1 METEPKHRPSRTA
14 WHCRHPAH
22 GRRNQRRSR
31 HIGAVAA
38 IVIADASPLIA
49 LARVNGLRWLEVLFG
64 QVLVTEE
71 VMAEVLSGGHPA
83 REEPIRAAIASGWL
97 SAIAVNSS
105 EPALPDLDEGEAASI
120 RLALISGR
128 QTLLLIDERA
138 GRAVAAAFGIKLAG
152 TAAVIGM
159 ARQRRLID
167 SARAVFAELHANDFR
182 IAPAVIQAV
191 LESCDE

>member
-1 METEPKHRPSRTA
+1 
-14 WHCRHPAH
+14 
-22 GRRNQRRSR
+22 
-31 HIGAVAA
+31 VAA
-38 IVIADASPLIA
+38 IIIAAANSLIADASPLIA
-49 LARVNGLRWLEVLFG
+49 LARVNGLGWLEALFG

-71 VMAEVLSGGHPA
+71 VMAEVLSGGFPA
-83 REEPIRAAIASGWL
+83 REEPIQAAIASGWL
-97 SAIAVNSS
+97 KAVAVDSS

-120 RLALISGR
+120 RLALISGP

-138 GRAVAAAFGIKLAG
+138 GRAVAAEFGIKVAG

-191 LESCDE
+191 LERCGE